1 MPDKSYRLYGYRW
14 VVLAVFM
21 FINIT
26 IEILWICY
34 APITTPA
41 AAFYHVS
48 ATQIGYFSI
57 IWFIAFIPLSFPV
70 SWAIDTFGFYRSVGL
85 GAILMA
91 IFGILRGFAGSYS
104 LAIWCTIGLGIAQP
118 FLLNAW
124 TKLPAQWFGL
134 KERATAVGL
143 ITLAN
148 LLGTAIGEAV
158 PPILLQGGMSI
169 QTQQLIFGL
178 ITAFSSVLFLILAR
192 EKPATPPCPPGH
204 DARALMLDGL
214 KNALGIRD
222 FWFLLFVAF
231 AGLGI
236 FNGIETWVEV
246 IIRPRGFTPTDA
258 GTFGALMVIGGIIG
272 AVVLPPF
279 SDKQQKRIRFLII
292 GFLLAIP
299 GLIGITY
306 ATNFWLLMVS
316 GFWSGFFLIGT
327 GPIVFQYAAEITMPT
342 PEGTSNGMIQLVG
355 QVSVIYVYIM
365 VAMKSSNG
373 AFTSSLWLGIGMVI
387 ISLILIMQMKDPVFS
402 KI

>member
-1 MPDKSYRLYGYRW
+1 MADKSYRLYGYRW
-14 VVLAVFM
+14 MVLAVFM

-26 IEILWICY
+26 IQILWISY

-41 AAFYHVS
+41 ANFYHVS
-48 ATQIGYFSI
+48 DAQIGLFSE

-70 SWAIDTFGFYRSVGL
+70 SWAIDTFGFYRAVGL

-91 IFGILRGFAGSYS
+91 VFGILRGFAGSYS
-104 LAIWCTIGLGIAQP
+104 LVVWCTIGLGIAQP

-124 TKLPAQWFGL
+124 TKIPAQWFGL
-134 KERATAVGL
+134 EERATAVGL

-148 LLGTAIGEAV
+148 LLGTAVGEAV
-158 PPILLQGGMSI
+158 PPILLQGGVSI
-169 QTQQLIFGL
+169 QTQQLIFGV

-236 FNGIETWVEV
+236 FNGVETWVED
-246 IIRPRGFTPTDA
+246 IIRPRGFSPTDA

-279 SDKQQKRIRFLII
+279 SDKQQKRIRYLLV

-306 ATNFWLLMVS
+306 ATNFWLLMFS

-327 GPIVFQYAAEITMPT
+327 GPVLFQYAAEITIPT

-355 QVSVIYVYIM
+355 QISVLYVYIM
-365 VAMKSSNG
+365 VVMKSSNG
-373 AFTSSLWLGIGMVI
+373 AFTSSLWLGIGLII
-387 ISLILIMQMKDPVFS
+387 ISLILIMQMKDPVFA
-402 KI
+402 KT